1 MDEGERERE
10 KGKNLDGSGI
20 ILAYLTLLLPLYF
33 LPFRSASDSLSV
45 SHPYSRLGSSI
56 SASIENSFHPS
67 DPMAN
72 LPFHLIPRC
81 RLRYPLC

>member
-10 KGKNLDGSGI
+10 KGKKSRRKWDYPSIPNS
-20 ILAYLTLLLPLYF
+20 ATPLYF